1 MKRVFLIIFLVNLL
15 LFPLVSL
22 AGEYKADD
30 TTLCYEGLVPCGKE
44 VFVGGHWENGKC
56 VGGVPKDIPC
66 QFCHIFVMVDAILDF
81 VIGIAFIIAV
91 GMIVFAGLLFIVA
104 YSGIGGYLSKETG
117 GGPKLLSQAKSILGS
132 VLTGLVIIFA
142 AWIIVNTIFGV
153 LGVAH
158 WTRGFTGPGKWS
170 QINCPIELAE

>member
-1 MKRVFLIIFLVNLL
+1 MRKIVSIILLGLL

-22 AGEYKADD
+22 AGEYKACKEIKNGECIGER
-30 TTLCYEGLVPCGKE
+30 TVSYEGLVPCGKE
-44 VFVGGHWENGKC
+44 VAVNNKR
-56 VGGVPKDIPC
+56 VDIPC
-66 QFCHIFVMVDAILDF
+66 QFCHIFVMADAILDF

-91 GMIVFAGLLFIVA
+91 GMIVLAGLLFIVA

-142 AWIIVNTIFGV
+142 AWIIVNTIFV
-153 LGVAH
+153 FLGVAD
-158 WTRGFTGPGKWS
+158 WALGFTGPGKWS
-170 QINCPIELAE
+170 QIDCPIELPQ

>member
-1 MKRVFLIIFLVNLL
+1 MRKIVLNLIIIIL

-22 AGEYKADD
+22 AGEYKADGKTVTYD
-30 TTLCYEGLVPCGKE
+30 GLVPCGKE
-44 VFVGGHWENGKC
+44 VKVNGDLR
-56 VGGVPKDIPC
+56 DIPC

-81 VIGIAFIIAV
+81 VIGIAFIVAV

-104 YSGIGGYLSKETG
+104 YSGIEGGE
-117 GGPKLLSQAKSILGS
+117 PKLFSQAKSILGS

-142 AWIIVNTIFGV
+142 AWIIVNTIFKV

-158 WTRGFTGPGKWS
+158 WTRDFTGPGKWS
-170 QINCPIELAE
+170 QINCPIELPQ